1 MQNYGQASGYQQPGS
16 ATGFAGQQ
24 SAPPPV
30 PPPPPGYGA
39 SQGYQSVAP
48 QPHSQWTPSTSTP
61 TQTSSPWN
69 QSQPQTMG
77 GYNPGTYGAISGAQR
92 QSYAQ
97 QQDVPPPPP
106 PKPYGFAAAMQRQE
120 QQHNWAQQPQQHA
133 NFTPQPQQGGY
144 TNQGPLQQT
153 YPYVAPPPPHA
164 GRSSSIYGAIQT
176 PSTPNAPPVASQ
188 QAHANVIPNEQ
199 QPAYASPPMHGTSA
213 QEYMSPN
220 GNRTNSIHG
229 PPPPNAP
236 TWQQAQQQPLQGDTN
251 QFTYTRPA
259 VDQNSY
265 VQGNQSTQ
273 PSYQAGQPP
282 PLPPRVGQQTGQAAQ
297 NQQPQYHHY
306 GHQAQTQYPP
316 QTQTPVQSQQT
327 PTQFLPQQHGY
338 QQQPHQGQAVPAS
351 QQQQQSFA
359 QTQHPP
365 SQYHQQPQP
374 PTYGQTS
381 YDQQASSF
389 PQQTQPQNQWQPP
402 PPPDPAYNHHVA
414 QTSYETPQTPQPA
427 QAPNFN
433 QQHSHVP
440 NQPAQ
445 ESNSFNQT
453 NPISSSPYE
462 SRPNSQPVSPI
473 SNRPSLSYPPGQNPR
488 FSRADSINSVAFAKY
503 CAQRAENKT
512 VSPKPTIQKFSTPP
526 PPRDDKSTFSALA
539 AGGPSDWERLGGSE
553 EIDDEDLFRTKP
565 ERKGT
570 EIAQPDSIELPAHVP
585 SPPST
590 HGFPSP
596 AVYPT
601 HPGSSDSVDRYMP
614 TPPSVMAHP
623 SERRSPSSTPEGFVV
638 EDAIVAPLRT
648 TPKPTEST
656 RHPRDRFTG
665 ASSPSNQHA
674 PVQSKFLHE
683 VQPGGMASPTSFVY
697 AAELKARDE
706 LIDQLRA
713 ELQQQIDQRRTESE
727 VFKAER
733 EKFESEF
740 KAANSHAADERD
752 VLLAQLE
759 SMRLT
764 ADQAS
769 ANSEAVV
776 KEKGLTIDRLKEDM
790 EGKENN
796 LEERDNT
803 IAELRRQLE
812 DEKTKELPKPTAA
825 DLIPDL
831 DPWYVGSLERY
842 IAMLRSEAMEPQVQE
857 KIKIFKT
864 FVKAEAGFRG
874 IPLFDAPP
882 QVPTVEPA
890 ASIQPEQELELH
902 SNSNSS
908 SARRDLKLQVVP
920 DVAQHDD
927 YDYSPGGRPIISRKP
942 TLPLMDITQT
952 QPQAA
957 PSVQSTTILT
967 PTSSIDDDMNKTPIQ
982 SNPEEPSQSQSQS
995 QYKAYVPPNRNPE
1008 DPPLLRH
1015 RQTMSF
1021 MSTPSGVSSLG
1032 LHKDHDEIFFGA
1044 GEPNT
1049 HASANNTPRNA
1060 GDNSIPPLNIKSH
1073 SPTSVAPPHENDPNK
1088 YLTRL
1093 LPRQLEGGPSRQIQK
1108 LRAKLSD
1115 VGNGLV
1121 KVEEL
1126 MGTWEKTTSLN
1137 RRKNED
1143 ARQKRQE
1150 ENEEHND
1157 DLFNN
1162 DEISYAEM
1170 KQLEEEF
1177 KKKEVELKTQEVQE
1191 EYRSYMETVFN
1202 PVYNGLQA
1210 EIKQLMDLYD
1220 EAQHLLQTSVSGIRS
1235 LEGNDPPSTE
1245 DCLEF
1250 LEDIH
1255 KQAEKRHEGIVR
1267 IVAERDR
1274 LYKKTEIQPLYAA
1287 GKISAMKD
1295 LEKHFEAAEKQAV
1308 FNAKREKERRIT
1320 HLVSFVEDI
1329 VVHALSTEHNEIDNI
1344 LATIKRLD
1352 DSTGDADTLSH
1363 AHSTLEALKHS
1374 SKALLSLFNDL
1385 EIELNS
1391 AAADAAIAQAES
1403 DKSGVARVSEL
1414 QAEKKEAEKKLVDE
1428 YTRRVRVLESDEAAI
1443 RELVASKMRNKGN
1456 KGNKGNGDGGKE
1468 ERLRVALEEAK
1479 RRNGHV

>member
-1 MQNYGQASGYQQPGS
+1 MQNYGQAPGYQQPGS

-48 QPHSQWTPSTSTP
+48 QPHGQWTPSTPTP

-77 GYNPGTYGAISGAQR
+77 GYNPGTYGTISGPQR

-120 QQHNWAQQPQQHA
+120 QQQQQQNWAQQPQQHA

-144 TNQGPLQQT
+144 NNQGPLQQT

-164 GRSSSIYGAIQT
+164 GRPSSIYGTIQT

-199 QPAYASPPMHGTSA
+199 PSSYAPQSMHGTGA

-220 GNRTNSIHG
+220 ANLANSIHG

-259 VDQNSY
+259 VDQNPY

-306 GHQAQTQYPP
+306 GHQAQT
-316 QTQTPVQSQQT
+316 PVQSQQT
-327 PTQFLPQQHGY
+327 PTQFPPQQHGY
-338 QQQPHQGQAVPAS
+338 QQQPYQGQTVPPG

-365 SQYHQQPQP
+365 SQYHQQSHP

-381 YDQQASSF
+381 YDQQANSF
-389 PQQTQPQNQWQPP
+389 PQQTQPQNQWQAP
-402 PPPDPAYNHHVA
+402 PPPDQAYNHHIA
-414 QTSYETPQTPQPA
+414 QTSYETPQTPQPT
-427 QAPNFN
+427 QAPNLN
-433 QQHSHVP
+433 QQYSHVP
-440 NQPAQ
+440 NQAAQ
-445 ESNSFNQT
+445 EPNLSNQINLA
-453 NPISSSPYE
+453 SSSPYE

-512 VSPKPTIQKFSTPP
+512 ASPKPTIQKFSTPP
-526 PPRDDKSTFSALA
+526 PLRDDKSTFSALA
-539 AGGPSDWERLGGSE
+539 AGGPSDWEHLGGSE

-596 AVYPT
+596 AIYPT

-614 TPPSVMAHP
+614 TPPSVVAHS
-623 SERRSPSSTPEGFVV
+623 SERRSSSSTPEGFVV

-648 TPKPTEST
+648 TPKPTEGT
-656 RHPRDRFTG
+656 RHPRDQLAG
-665 ASSPSNQHA
+665 ASSPSNQRTSA
-674 PVQSKFLHE
+674 QSKFFYE
-683 VQPGGMASPTSFVY
+683 SQTGGMAGSVTPAY
-697 AAELKARDE
+697 AAELKAKDE
-706 LIDQLRA
+706 LIDQLRG

-740 KAANSHAADERD
+740 EAANSHAAGERD

-759 SMRLT
+759 NMRLT

-842 IAMLRSEAMEPQVQE
+842 IAMLRGEAMEPQVQE

-882 QVPTVEPA
+882 QVSAVEPV
-890 ASIQPEQELELH
+890 ASIHPEQDSESH
-902 SNSNSS
+902 NNSNSS
-908 SARRDLKLQVVP
+908 GAKRDLKVQVLP

-942 TLPLMDITQT
+942 TLPLMDITQM
-952 QPQAA
+952 QPQTA

-982 SNPEEPSQSQSQS
+982 SHPEEPLQS

-1008 DPPLLRH
+1008 DPPPLRH

-1021 MSTPSGVSSLG
+1021 MNTPSGASSSG
-1032 LHKDHDEIFFGA
+1032 LHKGHDEIFFGA
-1044 GEPNT
+1044 GGPDT
-1049 HASANNTPRNA
+1049 HAPVNNSPHSES
-1060 GDNSIPPLNIKSH
+1060 DNSIPPLNIKSH
-1073 SPTSVAPPHENDPNK
+1073 GPTSVVPPHENDPNK
-1088 YLTRL
+1088 YLVRL
-1093 LPRQLEGGPSRQIQK
+1093 LPRQLESEPNRQIQK
-1108 LRAKLSD
+1108 LRARLLD

-1121 KVEEL
+1121 KMEEL
-1126 MGTWEKTTSLN
+1126 TGTWEKTTSLT
-1137 RRKNED
+1137 RRKNDD
-1143 ARQKRQE
+1143 ARRKRQE

-1191 EYRSYMETVFN
+1191 EYKSYMETVFN

-1210 EIKQLMDLYD
+1210 EIRQLMDIYD
-1220 EAQHLLQTSVSGIRS
+1220 EAQHFLQTSVSGVKS
-1235 LEGNDPPSTE
+1235 LEGGDPPSTE

-1250 LEDIH
+1250 LKDIH

-1308 FNAKREKERRIT
+1308 LSAKREKERRIS
-1320 HLVSFVEDI
+1320 HLVNFVEDI
-1329 VVHALSTEHNEIDNI
+1329 VVDALSTEHNEIDNI
-1344 LATIKRLD
+1344 LAAIKRLD
-1352 DSTGDADTLSH
+1352 DSTSDTDTLSH
-1363 AHSTLEALKHS
+1363 AQSTLESLKHS

-1391 AAADAAIAQAES
+1391 ATADAAIAQAES
-1403 DKSGVARVSEL
+1403 DKRGSERVREL

-1428 YTRRVRVLESDEAAI
+1428 YTRRVGVLESDEAAI
-1443 RELVASKMRNKGN
+1443 KALVESKMH
-1456 KGNKGNGDGGKE
+1456 KGNGDNGKE
-1468 ERLRVALEEAK
+1468 ERLRMALEEAK
-1479 RRNGHV
+1479 RRNGHA

>member
-1 MQNYGQASGYQQPGS
+1 MQNYGQAPGYQQPGS

-48 QPHSQWTPSTSTP
+48 QPHGQWIPSTPTP
-61 TQTSSPWN
+61 TQTSSPWS
-69 QSQPQTMG
+69 QSQPQTMV

-120 QQHNWAQQPQQHA
+120 QQQQQQQQNWAQQPQQHA

-144 TNQGPLQQT
+144 TNPGPPQPT

-164 GRSSSIYGAIQT
+164 GRPSSIYGAIQT

-188 QAHANVIPNEQ
+188 QAHANIIPNEQ
-199 QPAYASPPMHGTSA
+199 QPAYAPPSMHGTSV

-220 GNRTNSIHG
+220 ANLTNSIHG
-229 PPPPNAP
+229 PLPSNAP
-236 TWQQAQQQPLQGDTN
+236 TWQQAQQQPLQGDTS

-259 VDQNSY
+259 ADQNPY

-282 PLPPRVGQQTGQAAQ
+282 PLPPRVGQQTGQAVQ

-316 QTQTPVQSQQT
+316 QTQTPQS
-327 PTQFLPQQHGY
+327 Y
-338 QQQPHQGQAVPAS
+338 QGQAVPAS

-359 QTQHPP
+359 QTQHPQ
-365 SQYHQQPQP
+365 SQHQQQQQPQP

-381 YDQQASSF
+381 HDQQASSF

-414 QTSYETPQTPQPA
+414 QPSYETPQIPQPA
-427 QAPNFN
+427 QAPNLN
-433 QQHSHVP
+433 QQYPHVQ

-445 ESNSFNQT
+445 ESTSSSQT
-453 NPISSSPYE
+453 NPVSSSPYE

-488 FSRADSINSVAFAKY
+488 YSRADSINSVAFAKY

-512 VSPKPTIQKFSTPP
+512 ASPKPTLQKFSTPP

-539 AGGPSDWERLGGSE
+539 AGGPSDWEHLGGSE

-570 EIAQPDSIELPAHVP
+570 EISQPDSIELPAHVP

-614 TPPSVMAHP
+614 TPPSVVAHP

-656 RHPRDRFTG
+656 RHPRDRF
-665 ASSPSNQHA
+665 
-674 PVQSKFLHE
+674 LHE
-683 VQPGGMASPTSFVY
+683 AHSNGMASPAGPGY
-697 AAELKARDE
+697 AAELKAKDE

-713 ELQQQIDQRRTESE
+713 ELQQQTDQRRTESE
-727 VFKAER
+727 MFKAER

-740 KAANSHAADERD
+740 EAANSHAADERD

-812 DEKTKELPKPTAA
+812 DEKTKELPKPAAA

-857 KIKIFKT
+857 KMKIFKT

-874 IPLFDAPP
+874 ISLFDALP

-890 ASIQPEQELELH
+890 ASIQPERDSEPH
-902 SNSNSS
+902 SNSNSFN
-908 SARRDLKLQVVP
+908 ARRDLKVQVLP
-920 DVAQHDD
+920 DTAQHDD

-942 TLPLMDITQT
+942 TLPLMDIPQM
-952 QPQAA
+952 QPQTA

-982 SNPEEPSQSQSQS
+982 SHPEEPSQS
-995 QYKAYVPPNRNPE
+995 QYKAYVPPIRNPE
-1008 DPPLLRH
+1008 DPPPLRH

-1021 MSTPSGVSSLG
+1021 MNVPSGVSSSG
-1032 LHKDHDEIFFGA
+1032 LHKGHDEIFFGA

-1049 HASANNTPRNA
+1049 HANNPPH
-1060 GDNSIPPLNIKSH
+1060 GESDDSIPPLNIKSQGQ
-1073 SPTSVAPPHENDPNK
+1073 TSVTPPHENDPNK
-1088 YLTRL
+1088 YLARL

-1115 VGNGLV
+1115 VANGLV
-1121 KVEEL
+1121 KMEEL

-1137 RRKNED
+1137 RRKNDD
-1143 ARQKRQE
+1143 ARRKRQE

-1191 EYRSYMETVFN
+1191 EYKSYMETVFN

-1210 EIKQLMDLYD
+1210 EIRQLMNLYD
-1220 EAQHLLQTSVSGIRS
+1220 EAQHLLQTSVSGIKS
-1235 LEGNDPPSTE
+1235 LEGGDPPSTE

-1250 LEDIH
+1250 LEEIY

-1274 LYKKTEIQPLYAA
+1274 LYKKTEVQPLYAA

-1308 FNAKREKERRIT
+1308 LNAEREKERRIS
-1320 HLVSFVEDI
+1320 HLVSFVEDF
-1329 VVHALSTEHNEIDNI
+1329 VVDALSTEHNEIDNI
-1344 LATIKRLD
+1344 LAAIKRLD
-1352 DSTGDADTLSH
+1352 DSTGNADTLSH
-1363 AHSTLEALKHS
+1363 AHSALEALKHS

-1403 DKSGVARVSEL
+1403 DKSGAARVREL

-1428 YTRRVRVLESDEAAI
+1428 YTRRVGVLESDEGAI
-1443 RELVASKMRNKGN
+1443 KELVERKTLKE
-1456 KGNKGNGDGGKE
+1456 KKGNGDGGKE
-1468 ERLRVALEEAK
+1468 ERLRMALEEAK
-1479 RRNGHV
+1479 RRNGHA

>member
-1 MQNYGQASGYQQPGS
+1 MQNYGQAPGYQQPGS

-39 SQGYQSVAP
+39 SQGYQSVTP
-48 QPHSQWTPSTSTP
+48 QSHGQWTPSTPTP

-77 GYNPGTYGAISGAQR
+77 GYNPGTYGTISGAQR

-120 QQHNWAQQPQQHA
+120 QQQQQQQQNWAQQPQQHA

-144 TNQGPLQQT
+144 PNQGPPQQI

-164 GRSSSIYGAIQT
+164 GRPSSIYGAIQT
-176 PSTPNAPPVASQ
+176 PSTPSAPPAASQ

-199 QPAYASPPMHGTSA
+199 QPAYAPPSIHGTSA
-213 QEYMSPN
+213 QEYMPPN
-220 GNRTNSIHG
+220 PNLANSIHG

-236 TWQQAQQQPLQGDTN
+236 TWQQTQQQPLQGDTN

-259 VDQNSY
+259 VEQNPY
-265 VQGNQSTQ
+265 GQGNQSTQ
-273 PSYQAGQPP
+273 SSYQAGQPP

-297 NQQPQYHHY
+297 NQPPQYHHY

-316 QTQTPVQSQQT
+316 QTQTP
-327 PTQFLPQQHGY
+327 
-338 QQQPHQGQAVPAS
+338 QPYQGQAVPAS

-359 QTQHPP
+359 QTQHLP

-402 PPPDPAYNHHVA
+402 PPPDSAYNHHVA
-414 QTSYETPQTPQPA
+414 QTSYEAPQTPQPT
-427 QAPNFN
+427 QASNLN
-433 QQHSHVP
+433 QQYSQVP

-445 ESNSFNQT
+445 ESNSSNQT
-453 NPISSSPYE
+453 NTVSSSPYV

-473 SNRPSLSYPPGQNPR
+473 SNRPSLSYPSGQHPR
-488 FSRADSINSVAFAKY
+488 YSRADSINSVAFAKY
-503 CAQRAENKT
+503 CAQRAESKT
-512 VSPKPTIQKFSTPP
+512 ASPKPTIQKFSTPP
-526 PPRDDKSTFSALA
+526 PPRDEKSTFSALA
-539 AGGPSDWERLGGSE
+539 AGGPSDWEHLGGSE

-601 HPGSSDSVDRYMP
+601 HPGSSDSVERYMP
-614 TPPSVMAHP
+614 TPPSVVAHP

-648 TPKPTEST
+648 TPKPTEGS
-656 RHPRDRFTG
+656 RHPRDQFKG
-665 ASSPSNQHA
+665 ASSPSNQHT
-674 PVQSKFLHE
+674 PIQSKFLHE
-683 VQPGGMASPTSFVY
+683 GQPGGIPFGLASPASTAY
-697 AAELKARDE
+697 AAELKAKDE

-727 VFKAER
+727 TFKAER
-733 EKFESEF
+733 EKLESEF
-740 KAANSHAADERD
+740 DAANIHAADERD
-752 VLLAQLE
+752 VLLAQIE
-759 SMRLT
+759 NMKIT
-764 ADQAS
+764 ADQAN

-790 EGKENN
+790 EGKDNN
-796 LEERDNT
+796 LEERDST

-842 IAMLRSEAMEPQVQE
+842 IAMLRGEAMEPQVQE
-857 KIKIFKT
+857 KIKIFKA
-864 FVKAEAGFRG
+864 FVKAEASFRG

-882 QVPTVEPA
+882 QDPAVEPA
-890 ASIQPEQELELH
+890 ASIQPEQVSESH
-902 SNSNSS
+902 SNSKSS
-908 SARRDLKLQVVP
+908 GVRRDLKVQVLP

-942 TLPLMDITQT
+942 TLPLMDITQM
-952 QPQAA
+952 QPQTA

-982 SNPEEPSQSQSQS
+982 SHPEEPLQS

-1008 DPPLLRH
+1008 DPLPLRH

-1021 MSTPSGVSSLG
+1021 MNTPSGASSSG
-1032 LHKDHDEIFFGA
+1032 LHRGHDEIFFGA
-1044 GEPNT
+1044 GQPDA
-1049 HASANNTPRNA
+1049 HASANNSPHNESE
-1060 GDNSIPPLNIKSH
+1060 DSILPLNIKPH
-1073 SPTSVAPPHENDPNK
+1073 SPTSVAPPHKNDPNK
-1088 YLTRL
+1088 YLAGL
-1093 LPRQLEGGPSRQIQK
+1093 LPRQLESKPSHRIQK
-1108 LRAKLSD
+1108 LRANLLG

-1121 KVEEL
+1121 KMKEL
-1126 MGTWEKTTSLN
+1126 TGTWEKTTSLN
-1137 RRKNED
+1137 RRKNDD
-1143 ARQKRQE
+1143 ARRKRQE

-1191 EYRSYMETVFN
+1191 EYKSYMETVFN

-1220 EAQHLLQTSVSGIRS
+1220 EAQHLLQTSVSGIKS
-1235 LEGNDPPSTE
+1235 LEGGDPPSTE
-1245 DCLEF
+1245 DCLEL

-1295 LEKHFEAAEKQAV
+1295 LEKHFEAAEKQAIL
-1308 FNAKREKERRIT
+1308 NAKREKERRIT
-1320 HLVSFVEDI
+1320 HLVNFVEDI
-1329 VVHALSTEHNEIDNI
+1329 VVHALSTKHDEIDNI
-1344 LATIKRLD
+1344 LAAIKRLD
-1352 DSTGDADTLSH
+1352 ESTGDPDTLSH

-1403 DKSGVARVSEL
+1403 DKSGAARVREL

-1428 YTRRVRVLESDEAAI
+1428 YTRRVGVLESDEAAI
-1443 RELVASKMRNKGN
+1443 KALVASKMRKGDLVES
-1456 KGNKGNGDGGKE
+1456 KMHKGNGDGEKE
-1468 ERLRVALEEAK
+1468 ERLRMALEEAK
-1479 RRNGHV
+1479 RRNGHA